1 MLYTFGSITLDTDRK
16 ELRRNDSIESVEPQV
31 FDLLV
36 LLLENRDRV
45 VSKDEIFEIIWEG
58 RFVSDVT
65 LSSRINALRRALG
78 DDGKRQDII
87 KTVQRRGFRFLAD
100 VETGSTGIKAT
111 KHFGGRRPMF
121 VVAAGGA
128 VALLFA
134 LGWLWMVDWDPFK
147 RGSDMSSAP
156 DKPTIAVVPF
166 ENRSGDPGQDY
177 FADGLSE
184 DILTELSRFGFFHVF
199 SRNSTFTYRG
209 PDIEPA
215 QVGQDLN
222 ARYILEGSVHRA
234 KDGLRVTARLTD
246 IESLQQ
252 IWAERYDVPFDQ
264 VFEVRDDIA
273 LSIVT
278 TVAPKFLTAE
288 MRRTGRLEPRNLD
301 AWDQFIRGYWHM
313 LRFTRTD
320 NKTAQRLL
328 TRAIE
333 TDPQQA
339 NYYGLLAVTHLM
351 DGLYGWS
358 ENRDRSLELSLQ
370 NAEQGLALDEHDSL
384 VLRSIGLVHFFSKR
398 HSVALQ
404 YFRRAVAA
412 NPGDAESL
420 ALLGASLGVNGDYE
434 GSRTKFEEAMAL
446 SPRDEHIATWYNYLA
461 IAAFVDGQ
469 YEIAADWSRKTI
481 LANPQFPGG
490 YRSLAANAGLLG
502 NLEEARSARERLES
516 LIPGISL
523 AQLEE
528 SLPYFIEDDTLQR
541 YLDGLRASGI
551 AD

>member
-184 DILTELSRFGFFHVF
+184 DILTELSRFGFFHVI

-222 ARYILEGSVHRA
+222 ARYILEGSVHRS

-278 TVAPKFLTAE
+278 TVAPEFLTAE

-412 NPGDAESL
+412 NPGDAENL

>member
-222 ARYILEGSVHRA
+222 ARYILEGSVHRS

-278 TVAPKFLTAE
+278 TVAPEFLTAE

>member
-184 DILTELSRFGFFHVF
+184 DILTELSRFGFFHVI

-222 ARYILEGSVHRA
+222 ARYILEGSVHRS

-278 TVAPKFLTAE
+278 TVAPEFLTAE

-328 TRAIE
+328 ASAIE

-370 NAEQGLALDEHDSL
+370 SAEQGLALDEHDSL

>member
-222 ARYILEGSVHRA
+222 ARYILEGSVHRS

-278 TVAPKFLTAE
+278 TVAPEFLTAE

-412 NPGDAESL
+412 NPGDAENL

-551 AD
+551 TD